1 MKNKLDVLNRQEFID
16 SVCSIVD
23 VISKNEK
30 GCCFAIDGVWGSG
43 KSFVLERIEKQLK
56 ETQLKETQ
64 LEETNTER
72 YFVFHYDCWKYDY
85 YDEPIIAI
93 IASMMDATEKE
104 LGLLPKGAKEAIK
117 LSWNTVKATL
127 IEIVK
132 ELCKNKIG
140 IDLVEVAQNV
150 LAQTDKDREIPFDE
164 MYGFRKALEKTR
176 EGIREIAKDKTV
188 VIVVDE
194 LDRCLPAYTIKVL
207 ERLHH
212 IFTDIENVIVI
223 IAMDKKQVEHI
234 VGQIYGVKDVDVDRY
249 LRKFI
254 SFELSLEKGNASNYL
269 DKYTSFTS
277 LFEINKDDLDK
288 INAFFSNITIGID
301 IRTQERIFNKA
312 EIMYKLIYKN
322 WICDSSIMV
331 FEIFILVL
339 YEKQKKTNLRWIV
352 EGTHYINV
360 ENQLGKDYYAMI
372 KKYADSI
379 KRGKYHCYGEDDYI
393 YIEKSVFGRA
403 FFLVACMEYEYKG
416 GGKCGQYYYRDIID
430 ELVKLAKKLKPLLC
444 I

>member
-30 GCCFAIDGVWGSG
+30 GCCFAINGVWGSG
-43 KSFVLERIEKQLK
+43 KSFVLERIEEQLK
-56 ETQLKETQ
+56 VTQ
-64 LEETNTER
+64 LEKTSTER

-85 YDEPIIAI
+85 YEEPIIAI
-93 IASMMDATEKE
+93 IASMLDTTEKE
-104 LGLLPKGAKEAIK
+104 LGLLSEGAKEAIK

-176 EGIREIAKDKTV
+176 EGIREIVKEKTV

-234 VGQIYGVKDVDVDRY
+234 VGQIYGVKDIDVDRY

-277 LFEINKDDLDK
+277 LFEIKEDDLDE
-288 INAFFSNITIGID
+288 ISAFFSNITIGID

-312 EIMYKLIYKN
+312 EIMYKLICKN
-322 WICDSSIMV
+322 GTCDSSIMV

-339 YEKQKKTNLRWIV
+339 YEKQKKTNLRWIFNNAQYNR
-352 EGTHYINV
+352 EEH
-360 ENQLGKDYYAMI
+360 QLGTSYYEMI
-372 KKYADSI
+372 KKYANSI
-379 KRGKYHCYGEDDYI
+379 KKGRYHCYGDDDYI
-393 YIEKSVFGRA
+393 SVMESVIGKT
-403 FFLVACMEYEYKG
+403 FFLVACMVFEYKKG
-416 GGKCGQYYYRDIID
+416 GICGPYHYGNNID
-430 ELVKLAKKLKPLLC
+430 ELVELAKKLKPLLC